1 MFNKSFDEC
10 RKVTS
15 YHGESL
21 PMMAMEE
28 LAELISAVG
37 DYERKCY
44 GSESYFLAL
53 FDGYDLTD
61 KIKELKQN
69 VADKISDVAII
80 CQALTHRYGIKPEE
94 IEKRVSEKLA
104 EYTHDD

>member
-1 MFNKSFDEC
+1 MTNNSFDEC

-21 PMMAMEE
+21 PMVAMEE

-37 DYERKCY
+37 EYERKCY
-44 GSESYFLAL
+44 SSKSYFLAL
-53 FDGYDLTD
+53 LDGYDLTN

-80 CQALTHRYGIKPEE
+80 CQALMHRYGIEPEE
-94 IEKRVSEKLA
+94 IEKCVRDKIA
-104 EYTHDD
+104 EYTDDD